1 VQALIDYIEGGHSLK
16 EFLDDFPSVTREL
29 AVAALEQAK
38 AHLTET
44 EKIDEVLQLLA
55 GQFVWSVRSGV
66 DTFLTME
73 FGEPHRIVREP
84 SRTAGESES
93 AVVRNVL
100 DRRRI
105 SIKGDFTLFVRDS
118 QWSISTKDAAVNWKS
133 DQALVRQ
140 MISVHLDGQKLVT
153 WARQADETV
162 LEFDL
167 GTTLRLGRSMF
178 PNDMASVLWTI
189 KRWGGLGVGLLN
201 SGAEFPIGK
210 DGKSNPNIRPSDTD

>member
-1 VQALIDYIEGGHSLK
+1 M
-16 EFLDDFPSVTREL
+16 
-29 AVAALEQAK
+29 AAS
-38 AHLTET
+38 
-44 EKIDEVLQLLA
+44 EKIDELLQLLV

-73 FGEPHRIVREP
+73 FGEPHRVVYEP
-84 SRTAGESES
+84 TQADEGAS

-100 DRRRI
+100 GRRRI

-118 QWSISTKDAAVNWKS
+118 QWSISTKDAAVSWES
-133 DQALVRQ
+133 DQTLVRE
-140 MISVHLDGQKLVT
+140 MISIHLDGQKVVT
-153 WARQADETV
+153 VVRRPDETV

-178 PNDMASVLWTI
+178 PADMASVLWTI

-201 SGAEFPIGK
+201 SGAMTTLDSKYGDEAEEPGA
-210 DGKSNPNIRPSDTD
+210 SHSPV